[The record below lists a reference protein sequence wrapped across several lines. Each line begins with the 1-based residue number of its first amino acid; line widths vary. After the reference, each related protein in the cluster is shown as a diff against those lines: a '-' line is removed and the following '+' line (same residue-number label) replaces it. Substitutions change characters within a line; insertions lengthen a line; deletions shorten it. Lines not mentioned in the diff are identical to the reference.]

1 MIYSLKNEKPTEQGS
16 VGFSA
21 LGEEI
26 RFGYWVPHGVMSS
39 LLKILFIIQQ
49 EYKLLSNI
57 YPN

>member
-26 RFGYWVPHGVMSS
+26 RVGHWMPHGVMSS
-39 LLKILFIIQQ
+39 LLNIV
-49 EYKLLSNI
+49 SN
-57 YPN
+57 YT